1 MTIFYV
7 LKASTKQE
15 KAIIIDEK
23 VNNKINVQNVKDS
36 DQALAHTV

>member
-23 VNNKINVQNVKDS
+23 VNNKNKC
-36 DQALAHTV
+36 TKCKR